1 MWMELKKRLAAD
13 LARVIEE
20 RFGVE
25 SRAGAG
31 GARPAASW
39 GISPP
44 PPAMQLAR
52 VLKRNPRAI
61 AEELAAALGRP
72 DRLDETMVR
81 DIQIQGAGFINF
93 FLDRRAFAAALMDA
107 SLLDGGVR
115 GAKVVIEHTNINPNK
130 AAHIGHLRNAVL
142 GDVLGRSLKS
152 LGYPVEIQNYIDDTG
167 VQVADVV
174 VGFLDLRGLSLA
186 DVAAIPEPFDYYC
199 WDLYSEVG
207 RWFAEHPERQ
217 GAPPRDAPR
226 DGDRHAATRA
236 EMGRLV
242 ARRVV
247 SPPSRHDAAARRRLR
262 PADPRERHP
271 GAATSS
277 SRPSAG

>member
-20 RFGVE
+20 RFGVRHE
-25 SRAGAG
+25 PVLEVPPRRELGDLSS
-31 GARPAASW
+31 PAAL
-39 GISPP
+39 
-44 PPAMQLAR
+44 QLAR
-52 VLKRNPRAI
+52 VLKRSPRAI

-72 DRLDETMVR
+72 EMVR
-81 DIQIQGAGFINF
+81 DIQVQGAGFINF

-167 VQVADVV
+167 VQLADVV
-174 VGFLDLRGLSLA
+174 VGFLDLRGLSIA
-186 DVAAIPEPFDYYC
+186 DVAAIPEPFDFYC
-199 WDLYSEVG
+199 WDL
-207 RWFAEHPERQ
+207 
-217 GAPPRDAPR
+217 
-226 DGDRHAATRA
+226 
-236 EMGRLV
+236 
-242 ARRVV
+242 
-247 SPPSRHDAAARRRLR
+247 
-262 PADPRERHP
+262 
-271 GAATSS
+271 
-277 SRPSAG
+277 